1 MTLVKDKLFTID
13 QLFNAG
19 IISAKAHF
27 YIDVTDKVQSLI
39 LAGKLSKGKAIK
51 EVAKSLNIT
60 PRTIY
65 NAINI
70 VSDL

>member
-13 QLFNAG
+13 ELFNAG

-27 YIDVTDKVQSLI
+27 YIDVTDKVKSLI
-39 LAGKLSKGKAIK
+39 LATKMSKGRAIK
-51 EVAKSLNIT
+51 EVAKNLNIT
-60 PRTIY
+60 SRTVY

-70 VSDL
+70 VADL

>member
-1 MTLVKDKLFTID
+1 MSLKKDKAYTIE

-27 YIDVTDKVQSLI
+27 YIDVHDKVKSLMK
-39 LAGKLSKGKAIK
+39 ATRLSKGKAIK
-51 EVAKSLNIT
+51 EVARNLNIT

-65 NAINI
+65 NAMNI
-70 VSDL
+70 VSSL